1 MKNKIRHS
9 TNIYTF
15 EALVLVKVPLVEPR
29 PVAEAPHGGPRPYE
43 AGERLREPV
52 VGLVLLAVGTAD
64 ALAPRPR
71 LGDALKLKKKY
82 PLCGRSSGRAVFRLV
97 QQFINLGS

>member
-1 MKNKIRHS
+1 MKKNKIRHS
-9 TNIYTF
+9 ANIYTF

-29 PVAEAPHGGPRPYE
+29 PVPEAPHGGPRPYE

-52 VGLVLLAVGTAD
+52 VGLVLLAVGPAD

-71 LGDALKLKKKY
+71 LGDALKCKNNIHFVDEVVVEQL
-82 PLCGRSSGRAVFRLV
+82 LDLSNNVV
-97 QQFINLGS
+97 T